1 MTTGGR
7 QSYTAWSN
15 SAVQLSPHLNLATDP
30 NYKNTLAQVELAD
43 AFGGHGLDASGAC
56 ASWMTNA
63 GPGILA
69 LLKLAQDSSKLM
81 NSLGVQTSI
90 ANLLKASQM
99 NADKCHLQMQQA
111 LLQVQMTQ
119 IMRQR
124 NEDAIVINRA
134 VDQAY
139 VMSTEPVF
147 NLSDPVQFAKT
158 VFP

>member
-1 MTTGGR
+1 
-7 QSYTAWSN
+7 
-15 SAVQLSPHLNLATDP
+15 
-30 NYKNTLAQVELAD
+30 
-43 AFGGHGLDASGAC
+43 
-56 ASWMTNA
+56 MTNA

-99 NADKCHLQMQQA
+99 NSDKCHLQMQQA

-124 NEDAIVINRA
+124 NDDVIVLNRA
-134 VDQAY
+134 ADQSL
-139 VMSTEPVF
+139 VSMSTRTGVQPVR
-147 NLSDPVQFAKT
+147 SGAVC
-158 VFP
+158 